1 MKWRTQDWECTTTG
15 VSSYHLKLYLH
26 TMNKV
31 FREFTLYL
39 SFFRWFKT
47 NKLCNLRFDVVLYIQ
62 DAWRLYHGCFT
73 ITTSD
78 ISSIFQLFWDGLAYW
93 TRCSL
98 HTYLVSHSQFWYLL
112 MKTLICCVSRL
123 VVWFDQ
129 ITKLL
134 NYLLQLI
141 RHYYT
146 NFTLDQIIFS
156 FQTESWIGFQVEEEK
171 TTYSILM
178 KNNICLAF

>member
-1 MKWRTQDWECTTTG
+1 MITGATFISLDVLFFSLEATPTEFSWRKLKTFMKWRTQDWECTTTG

-31 FREFTLYL
+31 FRKFTLYL

-93 TRCSL
+93 ARCSL
-98 HTYLVSHSQFWYLL
+98 HTYLVGHSNFW
-112 MKTLICCVSRL
+112 
-123 VVWFDQ
+123 
-129 ITKLL
+129 
-134 NYLLQLI
+134 
-141 RHYYT
+141 
-146 NFTLDQIIFS
+146 
-156 FQTESWIGFQVEEEK
+156 
-171 TTYSILM
+171 
-178 KNNICLAF
+178 